1 MRTGREQTKRR
12 PRSDP
17 PHRAVRSSVLCLLGT
32 LVLALASSPGIAPAA
47 RFKRACDA
55 APPPGH
61 ASCMAM
67 RLLISSS
74 SSSASPT
81 SAQPSAA
88 SAVTASKPFP
98 GFLTPARLHEAYAL
112 PTETGAGAA
121 QTIAVVDA
129 FNDPT
134 AEADLAVYDKQFGL
148 APCTSENGCFKQV
161 NQEGNTGPLPKNEG
175 GWATEISIDV
185 QMARAICQNC
195 HILLVETKSE
205 EFSDLGAGVNAAAK
219 AGASEISN
227 SYGGTEQ
234 PSYSSLA
241 KADYN
246 HPGIVVAASSGDC
259 GYYNK
264 LCPEDTVGANFPAD
278 SPDVLA
284 VGGTS
289 LSESGGVWSSTV
301 WSEGGSGCS
310 TVFSAT
316 LWQSEVGG
324 FPTAGCG
331 GGRTIADIAA
341 IGDPNTGVDVY
352 DSTPEEPGA
361 PTGWGVWGGT
371 SVAAPIV
378 ASEFGLAGGAL
389 GVSYPSSTVYSHAG
403 DAEALLDVTTGTNG
417 SCGASSI
424 CKATSGFDGPTGV
437 GSPIGLDAFAV
448 PGTPQSV
455 SPPSVSG
462 VLEQGQTLSEQHG
475 EWTASP
481 SSFTYQW
488 ERCSAAGSSCQSITG
503 ATATSYLL
511 AAADV
516 RSTVRVRETARN
528 AVGPG
533 SAESA
538 VTEAIVSNVPTIA
551 GLFPSS
557 GITGSTFTVTGT
569 GFDTKT
575 QVVLGKLAAAFTV
588 LSPTKLEVTVPNGA
602 AHGKLTVTTGHGSAT
617 SKAKFTVTLSIKSF
631 KVGKAVVTIKGAGF
645 NSSSS
650 VAFGGVQASSVTVSS
665 KSKITATVPAGALA
679 GPVTVTNASAP
690 VGTVRSAATFTP

>member
-1 MRTGREQTKRR
+1 MRKDLSKRR
-12 PRSDP
+12 VGSNPAHTP
-17 PHRAVRSSVLCLLGT
+17 VRLGMLCLLAVLT
-32 LVLALASSPGIAPAA
+32 LALSPGVAAAA

-67 RLLISSS
+67 RLLVGP
-74 SSSASPT
+74 SSAQTRPQSN
-81 SAQPSAA
+81 AA

-98 GFLTPARLHEAYAL
+98 GFLTPARLHEAYVL
-112 PTETGAGAA
+112 PTETGAGAS

-148 APCTSENGCFKQV
+148 APCTSENGCFEKV
-161 NQEGNTGPLPKNEG
+161 NQEGNTSPLPKNEG

-195 HILLVETKSE
+195 HILLVEAKSE

-219 AGASEISN
+219 AGATEISN

-234 PSYSSLA
+234 SSYTSLA

-264 LCPEDTVGANFPAD
+264 LCPEDSVGANFPAD
-278 SPDVLA
+278 SPNVLA

-310 TVFSAT
+310 TVFSAA
-316 LWQSEVGG
+316 LWQSEIGG
-324 FPTAGCG
+324 FTAAGCG
-331 GGRTIADIAA
+331 SGRAIADVAA
-341 IGDPNTGVDVY
+341 IGDPNTGVDIY

-403 DAEALLDVTTGTNG
+403 DGEALLDVTAGTNG
-417 SCGASSI
+417 NCGGSTI

-437 GSPIGLDAFAV
+437 GSPIGLEAFAV
-448 PGTPQSV
+448 PGTPQSS
-455 SPPSVSG
+455 SPPSVTG
-462 VLEQGQTLSEQHG
+462 VAEQGQTLTEHHG

-488 ERCSAAGSSCQSITG
+488 ERCSAAGSSCQSI
-503 ATATSYLL
+503 ATATGASYLL
-511 AAADV
+511 TAADV
-516 RSTVRVRETARN
+516 GSTVRVRETAHN

-533 SAESA
+533 SAEST
-538 VTEAIVSNVPTIA
+538 VTETIVSNVPSIV
-551 GLFPSS
+551 GFFPST

-569 GFDTKT
+569 GFDTT
-575 QVVLGKLAAAFTV
+575 SEVVLGKLTATFTV

-602 AHGKLTVTTGHGSAT
+602 ANGKLTVTTAHGST
-617 SKAKFTVTLSIKSF
+617 TGKAKFTVTLSIKSF
-631 KVGKAVVTIKGAGF
+631 KAAGSTVTIKGTGF
-645 NSSSS
+645 NSSST
-650 VAFGGVQASSVTVSS
+650 VAFGGVQATSVTVSS
-665 KSKITATVPAGALA
+665 KSKIKATVPAGALA
-679 GPVTVTNASAP
+679 GPITVTNGSAP